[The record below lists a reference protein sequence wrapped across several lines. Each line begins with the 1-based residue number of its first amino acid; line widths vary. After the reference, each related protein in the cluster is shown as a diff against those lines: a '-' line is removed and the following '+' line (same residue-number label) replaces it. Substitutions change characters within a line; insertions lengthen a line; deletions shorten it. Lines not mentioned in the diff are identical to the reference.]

1 MSYVPSNLQAV
12 TLGKF
17 VQDHGYMRATVFT
30 TILASALVAGCAY
43 APSGT
48 LIDALEPEHSPRAA
62 VTSPAG
68 AGQPASPAIATE
80 TMAPLT
86 PPVAYGPTGVP
97 AVSGPVAEQGIA
109 GNSRIRDAEG
119 LLTEDAAAAT
129 RSRLQEIA
137 RSRGGSRAAVSNSNS
152 VNQLKMLGES
162 HGARAIS
169 EIEADGASE

>member
-1 MSYVPSNLQAV
+1 MSYVPISLQAV

-48 LIDALEPEHSPRAA
+48 LIDALEPEGSPRAA
-62 VTSPAG
+62 MTPPAVSTQT
-68 AGQPASPAIATE
+68 AAEP
-80 TMAPLT
+80 MAPLT
-86 PPVAYGPTGVP
+86 PPVAYGPTGMP
-97 AVSGPVAEQGIA
+97 AVSGPVAERGIA
-109 GNSRIRDAEG
+109 GPSATRDAEG

-129 RSRLQEIA
+129 RSQLQEIA
-137 RSRGGSRAAVSNSNS
+137 RSRGGSRAAVSSN